1 VDWPNP
7 HGEVVKYL
15 IFVGICTPKP
25 QGFTAPLCGQPL
37 EANNGSPLRAREP
50 TIVANV
56 VGIQWWAAL
65 VASYLAP
72 SRASKIAA
80 CCKLEALHTKV
91 SLITA
96 NPVGSL
102 ARYPPDIDIWGLQA
116 KTPFLQLQKTLET
129 SLQLLSPRGM
139 H

>member
-1 VDWPNP
+1 L
-7 HGEVVKYL
+7 H
-15 IFVGICTPKP
+15 PKP

-56 VGIQWWAAL
+56 FGIQWWAAL

-102 ARYPPDIDIWGLQA
+102 ARYPPDIDIWGYAGQDPLFTA
-116 KTPFLQLQKTLET
+116 PKDLRNLAAAVIPARYA
-129 SLQLLSPRGM
+129 LSTTNY
-139 H
+139 